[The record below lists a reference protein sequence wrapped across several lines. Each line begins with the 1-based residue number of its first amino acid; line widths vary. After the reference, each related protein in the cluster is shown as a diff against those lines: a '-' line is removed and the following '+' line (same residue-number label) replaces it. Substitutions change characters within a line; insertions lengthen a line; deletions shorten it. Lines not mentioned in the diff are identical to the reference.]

1 MNRPIAISL
10 SPNTDSKDVARAWSV
25 LFSRSL
31 RENTDILSEVAHL
44 ISKKFDN
51 RFVVLNSSGRQALY
65 DLLRVYDIG
74 LGDEVIIQA
83 FTCIAVPEPILW
95 VGAKPVYAD
104 TAKDTYS
111 IDVQDVLRKI
121 TPSTKA
127 IIVQHTFGIP
137 GPIEEIVK
145 IAKEKNIIVIEDCA
159 HAFGA
164 TLNNKALGTFADASI
179 ISFGRDKC
187 LSSVYGGA
195 CVVKNREQM
204 EKLRAFHN
212 QRKQPHFIWTVQ
224 QLLHPILFSYIIPS
238 YFTFGIGKALLV
250 LFQRARLLSR
260 AVEFQERSGRKP
272 LHIEY
277 QYDPALAQ
285 LLVLQLEK
293 IDAMNARRKY
303 IADRYVQELSGSK
316 AVLPKASQS
325 TQPSWLR
332 FPVLVK
338 NQKQVMFMARE
349 KDMLLGDWYDAVLVP
364 KGSNLIEFRYTPG
377 ACPSAE
383 QLAQQV
389 INLPTYPSLT
399 DTQVSEII
407 ALIKTYAS

>member
-65 DLLRVYDIG
+65 DLLRAYDIG

-95 VGAKPVYAD
+95 VGAKPVYVD
-104 TAKDTYS
+104 VEQGSYS
-111 IDVQDVLRKI
+111 VDPQDILKKI
-121 TPSTKA
+121 TSNTKA

-164 TLNNKALGTFADASI
+164 ALNNKVLGTFADASI

-212 QRKQPHFIWTVQ
+212 QRKQPPFMWTVQ

-238 YFTFGIGKALLV
+238 YFTFGLGKALLV
-250 LFQRARLLSR
+250 LFQRAQLLSR
-260 AVEFQERSGRKP
+260 AVEFQERAGRKP

-277 QYDPALAQ
+277 QYPPALAQ
-285 LLVLQLEK
+285 LLVLQLGK

-303 IADRYVQELSGSK
+303 IADRYAHELSGSK
-316 AVLPKASQS
+316 ALLPAVPQN

-349 KDMLLGDWYDAVLVP
+349 KNMLLGDWYDSALVP
-364 KGSNLIEFRYTPG
+364 KGSNLIEFQYSLG
-377 ACPSAE
+377 SCPVAE
-383 QLAQQV
+383 KTAEQV

-399 DTQVSEII
+399 DTQVTEVIDV
-407 ALIKTYAS
+407 IKTYAS

>member
-1 MNRPIAISL
+1 MKRPIAISL
-10 SPNTDSKDVARAWSV
+10 SPNVDSKDVARAWSV

-31 RENTDILSEVAHL
+31 RENTEILSEVAHL

-65 DLLRVYDIG
+65 DLLRAYDIG

-104 TAKDTYS
+104 VAKNSYG
-111 IDVQDVLRKI
+111 IDVQDILKKI
-121 TPSTKA
+121 TPNTKA

-137 GPIEEIVK
+137 GPIEEIVR
-145 IAKEKNIIVIEDCA
+145 IAKEKNIVVIEDCA

-179 ISFGRDKC
+179 LSFGRDKC

-212 QRKQPHFIWTVQ
+212 QRKQPPLTWTIQ
-224 QLLHPILFSYIIPS
+224 QLLHPILFSCIVPS
-238 YFTFGIGKALLV
+238 YFAFGIGKALLV
-250 LFQRARLLSR
+250 LFQRAGLLSR
-260 AVEFQERSGRKP
+260 AVELQERSGRKP
-272 LHIEY
+272 AHIEY
-277 QYDPALAQ
+277 QYPPALAQ
-285 LLVLQLEK
+285 LLSLQLEK
-293 IDAMNARRKY
+293 IDVMNTRRKY
-303 IADRYVQELSGSK
+303 IADRYAQELSHDK
-316 AVLPKASQS
+316 AVLPAVPQNA
-325 TQPSWLR
+325 QPSWLR
-332 FPVLVK
+332 FPLLVK

-349 KDMLLGDWYDAVLVP
+349 KNMLLGDWYDAVLVP
-364 KGSNLIEFRYTPG
+364 RGSNLIEFRYTSG
-377 ACPSAE
+377 TCPSAE

-389 INLPTYPSLT
+389 INLPTYPALT
-399 DTQVSEII
+399 DTQITEVIDC
-407 ALIKTYAS
+407 IKTYAS

>member
-10 SPNTDSKDVARAWSV
+10 SPNTDNKDVARAWSV

-65 DLLRVYDIG
+65 DLLRAYDIG

-104 TAKDTYS
+104 VEQGSYS
-111 IDVQDVLRKI
+111 VDPQDILKKI
-121 TPSTKA
+121 TSNTKA

-137 GPIEEIVK
+137 GPIEEIVSM
-145 IAKEKNIIVIEDCA
+145 AKEKNIIVIEDCA
-159 HAFGA
+159 HAFGS

-204 EKLRAFHN
+204 EKLRALHN
-212 QRKQPHFIWTVQ
+212 QRKQPPFMWTAQ
-224 QLLHPILFSYIIPS
+224 QLLHPILFSYIIPL

-250 LFQRARLLSR
+250 LFQKAGLLSR
-260 AVEFQERSGRKP
+260 AVELQERSGRKP
-272 LHIEY
+272 AHIEF
-277 QYDPALAQ
+277 QYSPALAQ
-285 LLVLQLEK
+285 LLMLQLGK

-303 IADRYVQELSGSK
+303 IADRYMQELSGSK
-316 AVLPKASQS
+316 AVLPTVPQS
-325 TQPSWLR
+325 NQPSWLR
-332 FPVLVK
+332 FPILVK

-349 KDMLLGDWYDAVLVP
+349 KNILLGDWYDAVLVP
-364 KGSNLIEFRYTPG
+364 KGSNLVEFRYAPDT
-377 ACPSAE
+377 CLSAE